1 MALKLLD
8 GTLDGRD
15 VRLLLALLT
24 IVDVGLVDLLLDG
37 LDSLVGE
44 GLVFEHCF
52 VISTCEFATNRA

>member
-37 LDSLVGE
+37 LDGLVGK
-44 GLVFEHCF
+44 GLVFEHCLI
-52 VISTCEFATNRA
+52 ISFLPFQ

>member
-37 LDSLVGE
+37 LDGLVGK
-44 GLVFEHCF
+44 GLVFEHCSA
-52 VISTCEFATNRA
+52 ISTSTFATNRP